1 MYNPSN
7 RFSMPTYLYPTDLPQ
22 TLNSIKQDDCFSIIS
37 FSFQC
42 SRSLNDL
49 GLPYGPTLPSTLE
62 FTCKAGTAE
71 RIKPFYEQ
79 VIMTAPGTYNFF
91 FDPTFKEMSKDSSK
105 DSSTD
110 GIKYLDSYID
120 AMTVRG
126 NLIDLVDVY
135 TTKENDEANQM
146 LVTVKLLITEIV
158 FIGDTASK
166 NQRILKIY

>member
-1 MYNPSN
+1 MS
-7 RFSMPTYLYPTDLPQ
+7 TYLFPADLPEK
-22 TLNSIKQDDCFSIIS
+22 LESIKIGQCFKIIN

-71 RIKPFYEQ
+71 KIKPFYQ
-79 VIMTAPGTYNFF
+79 HLSRTATGTYNFL
-91 FDPTFKEMSKDSSK
+91 FDPTFEANSNDNSKHLK
-105 DSSTD
+105 
-110 GIKYLDSYID
+110 SYDD

>member
-22 TLNSIKQDDCFSIIS
+22 KLDSIKQDDCFSIIS

-91 FDPTFKEMSKDSSK
+91 FDPTFEANSNDNSKHLK
-105 DSSTD
+105 
-110 GIKYLDSYID
+110 SYDD

-135 TTKENDEANQM
+135 STKDNDEANQM
-146 LVTVKLLITEIV
+146 LVTVKVLITEIV
-158 FIGDTASK
+158 FLGDTASK